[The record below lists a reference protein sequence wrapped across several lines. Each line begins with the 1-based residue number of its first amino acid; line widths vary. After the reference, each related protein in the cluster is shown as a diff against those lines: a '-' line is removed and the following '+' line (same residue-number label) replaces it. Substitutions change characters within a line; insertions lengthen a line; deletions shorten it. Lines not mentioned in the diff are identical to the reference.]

1 MADPNS
7 TQDACH
13 MNFAMGLARHRVSV
27 AQWLS
32 GRASGRGPEGLR
44 FDFLWGLRILCPT
57 LVTRRI

>member
-1 MADPNS
+1 
-7 TQDACH
+7 
-13 MNFAMGLARHRVSV
+13 MNFAMGLARHRVSA